1 MVDLLKL
8 TVFVTCLS
16 MWLIL
21 AIARKAARLFG
32 GRLPFYRRLLI
43 PIPIVALLAA
53 NLSGVMSLGSYLQA
67 HPGTFPVRHPANL
80 ENLAWRS
87 DGIGIAG
94 LAMAFVMPWL
104 LTGSVK
110 GGFEILCR
118 VWIGHFLWVACPYW
132 PLLLMTGVPL
142 RV

>member
-1 MVDLLKL
+1 MVDLLIL
-8 TVFVTCLS
+8 IVFVTCPS

-21 AIARKAARLFG
+21 AIERKAARLFG
-32 GRLPFYRRLLI
+32 SRLPFYRRLLI

-67 HPGTFPVRHPANL
+67 HPETFPIRNP

-87 DGIGIAG
+87 DGFAIGG
-94 LAMAFVMPWL
+94 LALVFVMPWL
-104 LTGSVK
+104 LTGSVR

-118 VWIGHFLWVACPYW
+118 VWIGHFLWLACPFW
-132 PLLLMTGVPL
+132 LLLLMTGVPL
-142 RV
+142 RD

>member
-1 MVDLLKL
+1 MVALLIL

-21 AIARKAARLFG
+21 AIERKAARLFG

-67 HPGTFPVRHPANL
+67 HPETFPSRYP

-87 DGIGIAG
+87 EGIGIAG
-94 LAMAFVMPWL
+94 LALVFVTPWL
-104 LTGSVK
+104 LIGSVK
-110 GGFEILCR
+110 GAFEILCR